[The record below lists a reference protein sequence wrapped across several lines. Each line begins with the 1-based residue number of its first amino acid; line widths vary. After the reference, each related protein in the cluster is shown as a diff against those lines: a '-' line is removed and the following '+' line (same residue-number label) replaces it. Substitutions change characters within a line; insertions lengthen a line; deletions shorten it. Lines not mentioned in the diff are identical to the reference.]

1 MVKKLVATLGIS
13 AMAISINAIE
23 ASAME
28 AGTITTSVLN
38 IRSGPSTNNSIIEK
52 AYKGQNIEILESSN
66 GWHKVKLSN
75 GKIGWASGQYISKGT
90 SSSSTNTSLQGKKGK
105 ISASPRLNIRSGTG
119 VNYSIVG
126 KANNGEIVEL
136 LEKSSNGWFKVKMS
150 NGVVGWGSSSYIVET
165 NQSSN
170 DSNINTQEPSTS
182 TPIQG
187 KRGKIKANPRLNIRS
202 GAGTTYSVIGNANNG
217 DIVDLLEKS
226 SNGWYKIKLQNGI
239 VGWGSGDYI
248 VETAESSNDNS
259 SNNSNNNNN
268 NNINNNNND
277 NTQKPPSSIDKSAV
291 VNLAYGLMGKQ
302 YKWGAEGPDSFDCS
316 GFTQYV
322 YKQAG
327 GKNIPRVS
335 RDQAR
340 YGTAVSRENYAPG
353 DLVTFDTDG
362 DGEVNH
368 VGIYVGNNEFIHC
381 SGTPSK
387 PEKVKIDNLGSSY
400 WSKVLKGVRRF

>member
-1 MVKKLVATLGIS
+1 MVKKIVATLGIS
-13 AMAISINAIE
+13 AVAMSINAIE

-28 AGTITTSVLN
+28 KGTITTSALN
-38 IRSGPSTNNSIIEK
+38 IRSGPSTSDSIIDK
-52 AYKGQNIEILESSN
+52 AYKEQIIEILESSN
-66 GWHKVKLSN
+66 GWYKVKLPN
-75 GKIGWASGQYISKGT
+75 GKIGWASGQYISKG
-90 SSSSTNTSLQGKKGK
+90 SSNSSTNVSVQGKKGK
-105 ISASPRLNIRSGTG
+105 ISASPRLNIRSGSGT
-119 VNYSIVG
+119 NYSVVG

-136 LEKSSNGWFKVKMS
+136 LERSSNGWFKIKMS
-150 NGVVGWGSSSYIVET
+150 NGIVGWGSSSYIVET
-165 NQSSN
+165 NQSSDDLN
-170 DSNINTQEPSTS
+170 TNTQKPPTS

-202 GAGTTYSVIGNANNG
+202 GAGTTYSVMESAKNG

-239 VGWGSGDYI
+239 IGWGSSDYI
-248 VETAESSNDNS
+248 SETTES
-259 SNNSNNNNN
+259 SNNNNN
-268 NNINNNNND
+268 NSNNNI
-277 NTQKPPSSIDKSAV
+277 QQPPSSIDKSEV
-291 VNLAYGLMGKQ
+291 VNLAYGLIGKP

-340 YGTAVSRENYAPG
+340 HGTAVSRESYASG
-353 DLVTFDTDG
+353 DLVYFDTDG

-387 PEKVKIDNLGSSY
+387 PEKVKTDSLGSSY
-400 WSKVLKGVRRF
+400 WSKVLKGARRF

>member
-13 AMAISINAIE
+13 AVAISINAIE

-28 AGTITTSVLN
+28 TGTITTSALN
-38 IRSGPSTNNSIIEK
+38 IRSGPSTSNSIIDK

-66 GWHKVKLSN
+66 GWYKVKLSN
-75 GKIGWASGQYISKGT
+75 GKIGWASGQYISKASNSGSTDT
-90 SSSSTNTSLQGKKGK
+90 SVQGKKGK
-105 ISASPRLNIRSGTG
+105 IVASPRLNIRSGSGT
-119 VNYSIVG
+119 NYSIVG
-126 KANNGEIVEL
+126 KANNGEIVEI
-136 LEKSSNGWFKVKMS
+136 LERSSNGWFKIKMS
-150 NGVVGWGSSSYIVET
+150 NGIVGWGSTSYIVET

-170 DSNINTQEPSTS
+170 DSNENTQKPSTS

-187 KRGKIKANPRLNIRS
+187 KRGKIKANPKLNIRS
-202 GAGTTYSVIGNANNG
+202 GAGTTYSVIGSANNG

-226 SNGWYKIKLQNGI
+226 SNGWYKIKSQNGTI
-239 VGWGSGDYI
+239 GWGSGDYI
-248 VETAESSNDNS
+248 EETTES
-259 SNNSNNNNN
+259 SNNNNN
-268 NNINNNNND
+268 NN
-277 NTQKPPSSIDKSAV
+277 NTPQPPSSIDKNAV
-291 VNLAYGLMGKQ
+291 VNLAYELMGKP

-322 YKQAG
+322 YKQSG
-327 GKNIPRVS
+327 GKSIPRVS

-353 DLVTFDTDG
+353 DLVSFDTDG
-362 DGEVNH
+362 NGEVNH
-368 VGIYVGNNEFIHC
+368 VGIYVGNNQFIHC